1 MLLISK
7 RLWSSF
13 GRGSI
18 GMAENSIAI
27 AIDVMHWSLAWV
39 VNSMALSTG
48 LLGDCVDG
56 LDYQAR

>member
-1 MLLISK
+1 
-7 RLWSSF
+7 
-13 GRGSI
+13 
-18 GMAENSIAI
+18 MAENSIAI